1 MTQFQNTEGK
11 CTFVARRHFH
21 PWRWVNFHDGIWNED
36 DVHSIE
42 NTLNTHNSQ
51 ATRRC
56 NSQASVT
63 HTQCY
68 NLESH
73 NVTYRCSSQASEWL
87 TVRMPCQSP
96 TSRLKSRTHTITS
109 PSNITYKPHQV
120 CMIENSQFLST
131 PNVLGAVIWNLISL
145 EFDPVF
151 QSYFKPRCLAW
162 ECQRP

>member
-109 PSNITYKPHQV
+109 PSNITYKPPHLATSHINHIKFAWLKTVNFYPPQMYLV
-120 CMIENSQFLST
+120 LSF
-131 PNVLGAVIWNLISL
+131 GI
-145 EFDPVF
+145 
-151 QSYFKPRCLAW
+151 
-162 ECQRP
+162 